1 MKKKI
6 FFLAFL
12 SSVLILVSCTE
23 QKTATATSTTKTTKV
38 STSEAGPVV
47 TKKTFDKKSFNF
59 LIVSDWGWNG
69 YKHQQEVADQMTKT
83 ADTVGAKFIA
93 SCGDN
98 FQISGIASTQ
108 DPLWMTNFENIYKG
122 LSLQSEWFP
131 VLGNHDYKGSPQAE
145 IDYSRISRRWRMTEH
160 YYTFAKKVNDSI
172 SVRFIFMDTPPQVTE
187 YYKNPGEYPEITK
200 QDTAKEMKWLKGVL
214 ENSKEQWKLV
224 FGHHPVYS
232 ASKTHGNTKEM
243 IERVKPLLEKYHA
256 QFYFCGHD
264 HDFQHLHEKGKNVE
278 YIVTGTGGE
287 PRPASTNDLSVF
299 SKSEP
304 GFSVVSLKADSLKI
318 CFVGTSGNIIYKFGR
333 SYR

>member
-1 MKKKI
+1 MKKRI
-6 FFLAFL
+6 LFLAFL
-12 SSVLILVSCTE
+12 ALTLILASCND
-23 QKTATATSTTKTTKV
+23 QKKAVSTTKSTKATTSD
-38 STSEAGPVV
+38 STPVV
-47 TKKTFDKKSFNF
+47 TKKTFWKKALNF
-59 LIVSDWGWNG
+59 IIVSDWGWNG
-69 YKHQQEVADQMTKT
+69 YKHQQEVADQMAKT

-108 DPLWMTNFENIYKG
+108 DPLWITNFENIYKG
-122 LSLQSEWFP
+122 LSLQTEWFP

-145 IDYSRISRRWRMTEH
+145 IDYSKISRRWRMTEH
-160 YYTFAKKVNDSI
+160 YYTFVKKVNDSI
-172 SVRFIFMDTPPQVTE
+172 SVRFIFMDTPPLVTE

-214 ENSKEQWKLV
+214 ESSKEQWKLV

-243 IERVKPLLEKYHA
+243 IDRVKPLLEKYNA

-287 PRPASTNDLSVF
+287 PRPASTNELSVF

-318 CFVGTSGNIIYKFGR
+318 CFVGISGNIIYKFGR

>member
-6 FFLAFL
+6 FLPAFLA
-12 SSVLILVSCTE
+12 SVLILVSCTE
-23 QKTATATSTTKTTKV
+23 QKPATATLTTKTTKV
-38 STSEAGPVV
+38 STSETEPVV
-47 TKKTFDKKSFNF
+47 TKKTFGKKAFNF

-83 ADTVGAKFIA
+83 ADSVGAKFIA

-122 LSLQSEWFP
+122 LSLQTEWFP

-145 IDYSRISRRWRMTEH
+145 IDYSKISRRWRMTEH
-160 YYTFAKKVNDSI
+160 YYTFVKKVNDSI
-172 SVRFIFMDTPPQVTE
+172 SVRFIFMDTPPLVTE

-214 ENSKEQWKLV
+214 ESSKEQWKLV

-243 IERVKPLLEKYHA
+243 IDRVKPLLEKYHA

-299 SKSEP
+299 SKSEA
-304 GFSVVSLKADSLKI
+304 GFSVVSLKADSLNI
-318 CFVGTSGNIIYKFGR
+318 CFVGTSGNIIYSFGR

>member
-1 MKKKI
+1 
-6 FFLAFL
+6 
-12 SSVLILVSCTE
+12 
-23 QKTATATSTTKTTKV
+23 
-38 STSEAGPVV
+38 
-47 TKKTFDKKSFNF
+47 
-59 LIVSDWGWNG
+59 
-69 YKHQQEVADQMTKT
+69 
-83 ADTVGAKFIA
+83 
-93 SCGDN
+93 
-98 FQISGIASTQ
+98 
-108 DPLWMTNFENIYKG
+108 MTNFENIYKG
-122 LSLQSEWFP
+122 LSLQTEWFP

-145 IDYSRISRRWRMTEH
+145 IDYSKISRRWRMTEH

-172 SVRFIFMDTPPQVTE
+172 SVRFIFMDTPPLVTE
-187 YYKNPGEYPEITK
+187 YYQNPGEYPEITK

-243 IERVKPLLEKYHA
+243 IVRVKPLLEKYHA

-287 PRPASTNDLSVF
+287 PRPASTNELSVF

>member
-1 MKKKI
+1 MKKRI
-6 FFLAFL
+6 LFLAFL
-12 SSVLILVSCTE
+12 AVTLILASCND
-23 QKTATATSTTKTTKV
+23 QKTAPSTTKTTTATTGNA
-38 STSEAGPVV
+38 SPVV
-47 TKKTFDKKSFNF
+47 TNKTFGKKAFNF

-69 YKHQQEVADQMTKT
+69 YKHQQEVADQMAKT
-83 ADTVGAKFIA
+83 ADSVGPKFIA

-122 LSLQSEWFP
+122 LSLQTEWFP

-145 IDYSRISRRWRMTEH
+145 IDYSKISRRWRMTEH

-172 SVRFIFMDTPPQVTE
+172 SVRFIFMDTPPLVTE

-243 IERVKPLLEKYHA
+243 IDRVKPLLEKYHA

-287 PRPASTNDLSVF
+287 PRPASTNELSVF

-304 GFSVVSLKADSLKI
+304 GFSVVSLKADSLRI